1 MPRTQSS
8 QDPGPPPAGVEKGA
22 GMWRAVRQLLNVHLA
37 HDPASLGVD
46 PSARKT
52 YPCQILSTRV
62 LLEFIQLH
70 ACLRIPTW
78 KRSAGELISK
88 LRFVFKM
95 DSEMKRREL
104 LVHTT
109 TRVILKNKNC
119 AEQETPGPEYTR

>member
-1 MPRTQSS
+1 MP
-8 QDPGPPPAGVEKGA
+8 DF
-22 GMWRAVRQLLNVHLA
+22 VHQ
-37 HDPASLGVD
+37 GFIRV
-46 PSARKT
+46 
-52 YPCQILSTRV
+52 YSTSR
-62 LLEFIQLH
+62 
-70 ACLRIPTW
+70 LRIPTW

-109 TRVILKNKNC
+109 TQVILKNKNC